1 MKQLK
6 MIVGAKPSDEWRTP
20 PALFDAVEGS
30 FGQRWVDMAA
40 TAENSLCQA
49 FVGPGSALGNN
60 ALVEDWEY
68 LWRTLGPLWC
78 NPPYSQPLL
87 AQFVYRFLG
96 ARVDAVMLV
105 PASVE
110 TKWFQDVMTSGQCH
124 EVWFI
129 RQRVPYVRPETGK
142 AAGAMFPSCLL
153 VKTGSRMKRR
163 QPYVDYWTWKGGRN
177 DE

>member
-6 MIVGAKPSDEWRTP
+6 MIVGSKPSDEWRTP
-20 PALFDAVEGS
+20 PALFDAVERS
-30 FGQRWVDMAA
+30 FGTRWVDMAA

-49 FVGPGSALGNN
+49 FVGPGSGLGNN

-96 ARVDAVMLV
+96 ARVDAVMPIIAPAAIQFEVDTARWDKLAKLV
-105 PASVE
+105 VFPADGPHACFVG
-110 TKWFQDVMTSGQCH
+110 TQ
-124 EVWFI
+124 
-129 RQRVPYVRPETGK
+129 
-142 AAGAMFPSCLL
+142 
-153 VKTGSRMKRR
+153 
-163 QPYVDYWTWKGGRN
+163 
-177 DE
+177 